1 MTQLAAT
8 GLQMYGI
15 YKKGRAE
22 KLRYNQEAA
31 QARLRGRS
39 QAIAY
44 KQQGA
49 DVLRRM
55 NENMSTIVARAA
67 AGGVDPLSGSAQA
80 LQNYA
85 RKEGYREYNTAID
98 NSQLALGMA
107 DYQAEI
113 YKKAGRTAM
122 TTAYIGMAG
131 AGFAGLQ
138 QSQQTGFKALSLG
151 A

>member
-1 MTQLAAT
+1 MAQVAT
-8 GLQMYGI
+8 TALQMFGQ

-22 KLRYNQEAA
+22 KLRYNQQAA
-31 QARLRGRS
+31 QARLQGRS
-39 QAIAY
+39 NAIAY
-44 KQQGA
+44 KQQAA

-55 NENMSTIVARAA
+55 NENMGTVVARAA

-85 RKEGYREYNTAID
+85 RKEGYREHNIALD
-98 NSQLALGMA
+98 NANLALGMA
-107 DYQAEI
+107 DYQANI
-113 YKKAGRTAM
+113 YRKAGRTAM
-122 TTAYIGMAG
+122 TTAYIGMATT
-131 AGFAGLQ
+131 AASSFQ